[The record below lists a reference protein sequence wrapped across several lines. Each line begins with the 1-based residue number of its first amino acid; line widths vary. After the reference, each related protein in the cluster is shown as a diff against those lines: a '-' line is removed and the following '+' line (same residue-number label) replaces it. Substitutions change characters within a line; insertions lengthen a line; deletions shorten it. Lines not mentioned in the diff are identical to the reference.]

1 MLTDMMSAI
10 PGIIGA
16 LVVLLIGWLIAK
28 ILAGITSRVL
38 KAIKFDEM
46 LNKLNID
53 EIFEKLNLEISP
65 VKILSK
71 VVYYFIL
78 LVFIIAATDIMGWT
92 MISQE
97 IAKLLAFIPKIII
110 ALVIFAIGYFI
121 ANLVRDIVG
130 AATSSLGSGTG
141 SLITT
146 IVYYF
151 LLFIITVTSLTQ
163 AGMDTSLITDNFI
176 LIIGTVLVAS
186 GLAYGLAAKDV
197 MANMLSG
204 FMIKS
209 KYEVGQFIYLA
220 DVSGRI
226 VEMDKTSVTL
236 DTGTELVLVPTKRLL
251 TETIRVRK
259 EIQE

>member
-1 MLTDMMSAI
+1 MTEHISDYGSIVMNSLQTMLTDMMSAI

-28 ILAGITSRVL
+28 ILAGITSRIL
-38 KAIKFDEM
+38 KAMKFNEV
-46 LNKLNID
+46 LTKLNID
-53 EIFEKLNLEISP
+53 EILEKLNLEISP
-65 VKILSK
+65 VKVMSK

-97 IAKLLAFIPKIII
+97 IAKLLSFIPKIVI

-151 LLFIITVTSLTQ
+151 LLFIVIVTSLTQ

-186 GLAYGLAAKDV
+186 GLARPENREAISD
-197 MANMLSG
+197 
-204 FMIKS
+204 
-209 KYEVGQFIYLA
+209 
-220 DVSGRI
+220 
-226 VEMDKTSVTL
+226 
-236 DTGTELVLVPTKRLL
+236 
-251 TETIRVRK
+251 
-259 EIQE
+259 